1 VTVATSSVAN
11 HPTTALITG
20 GASGIGLATAH
31 ALGATGTVVYVG
43 GRDAA
48 KGLRAV
54 ETLKSAGIDGR
65 FVKLD
70 VRDSASV
77 ATAVAD
83 IAGSSGPVD
92 ILVNNAGIECV
103 GALHELTEDAWDD
116 CFDTNLKGAF
126 LCSRAVIP
134 MMRSNGGGVIINNAS
149 NAGLLARG
157 DEPAYSTAKAGL
169 IMLTRSMA
177 LGYAAD
183 RIRVNAVCPGPV
195 SGTGIMDRN
204 LASAPDPVAAAAG
217 YRARA
222 PLAAALGRMIEPE
235 EVAAL
240 IAYLCSD
247 AAAMIT
253 GAIMPIDAGKSAGP
267 SR

>member
-1 VTVATSSVAN
+1 MVAGSSVAN

-31 ALGATGTVVYVG
+31 ALGGAGSIVFVG
-43 GRDAA
+43 GRNEAQGLAA
-48 KGLRAV
+48 VQSLHR
-54 ETLKSAGIDGR
+54 AGIEGR
-65 FVKLD
+65 FVRLD
-70 VRDSASV
+70 VRNSASV
-77 ATAVAD
+77 GTA
-83 IAGSSGPVD
+83 IAGIADEFGSVD

-103 GALHELTEDAWDD
+103 GALHELAEDDWDD

-134 MMRSNGGGVIINNAS
+134 MMRSSGGGVIINNAS
-149 NAGLLARG
+149 NAGLLARAN
-157 DEPAYSTAKAGL
+157 EPAYSAAKAGL
-169 IMLTRSMA
+169 VMLTRSMA

-195 SGTGIMDRN
+195 GRTGIMDRN
-204 LASAPDPVAAAAG
+204 LASAADPVAAAAG

-253 GAIMPIDAGKSAGP
+253 GSIIPIDAGKSAGP
-267 SR
+267 AL

>member
-1 VTVATSSVAN
+1 MVAARSVAN
-11 HPTTALITG
+11 RPTTALITG

-31 ALGATGTVVYVG
+31 ALGSTGTVVYLG
-43 GRDAA
+43 SRNEAQGRV
-48 KGLRAV
+48 AV
-54 ETLKSAGIDGR
+54 ETLHRAGIDGR
-65 FVKLD
+65 FIKLD

-77 ATAVAD
+77 GSA
-83 IAGSSGPVD
+83 IAGIADSFGTVD

-103 GALHELTEDAWDD
+103 GAVHELTEDAWDD

-134 MMRSNGGGVIINNAS
+134 MMRSGGGGVIINNAS
-149 NAGLLARG
+149 NAGLLARA

-169 IMLTRSMA
+169 VMLTRSMA

-204 LASAPDPVAAAAG
+204 LASAANPVAAAAG

-247 AAAMIT
+247 AATMIT
-253 GAIMPIDAGKSAGP
+253 GAIIPIDAGKSAGP
-267 SR
+267 AR

>member
-1 VTVATSSVAN
+1 MTSL
-11 HPTTALITG
+11 PRTAFVTG

-31 ALGATGTVVYVG
+31 ALGGTGTTVCIG
-43 GRDAA
+43 GRSEAQ
-48 KGLRAV
+48 GLLAV
-54 ETLKSAGIDGR
+54 EALRRAGITSR
-65 FVKLD
+65 FIPLD

-77 ATAVAD
+77 GEAIAVIAD
-83 IAGSSGPVD
+83 SFGRLD
-92 ILVNNAGIECV
+92 ILVNNAGIPCV
-103 GALHELTEDAWDD
+103 GAVDELDEADWDD

-134 MMRSNGGGVIINNAS
+134 MMRSGGGGVIINNAS
-149 NAGLLARG
+149 NAGLVARAS
-157 DEPAYSTAKAGL
+157 EPAYSAAKAGL
-169 IMLTRSMA
+169 VMLTRSMA

-195 SGTGIMDRN
+195 ARTGIMDRN
-204 LASAPDPVAAAAG
+204 LATAADPGAAAAG
-217 YRARA
+217 YLARA

-247 AAAMIT
+247 AAMMIT
-253 GAIMPIDAGKSAGP
+253 GAIIPIDAGKSAGP
-267 SR
+267 AA